1 VEPPATNAE
10 VKEEVAKVND
20 LVKTYE
26 SFGLYPLSRQ
36 QVKNAFTGKYSLR
49 DLNETIL
56 GWIIMIML
64 LSAGA
69 PFWQDTLESLFGLK
83 NLLRQKS
90 DTKNIEDEKGGQP
103 KP

>member
-1 VEPPATNAE
+1 M
-10 VKEEVAKVND
+10 
-20 LVKTYE
+20 
-26 SFGLYPLSRQ
+26 
-36 QVKNAFTGKYSLR
+36 
-49 DLNETIL
+49 
-56 GWIIMIML
+56 IMVML

-90 DTKNIEDEKGGQP
+90 DTKNIEDGKGGQP